1 MQAGGQRFD
10 PAQLHQVRCLM
21 LIVEEFLERNKSLHC
36 SFEQVPVLSKIVK
49 RRYVRMNEQSFM
61 PIGFV
66 AVGSFV
72 DGSLAICVRNLA
84 VFAAR

>member
-1 MQAGGQRFD
+1 
-10 PAQLHQVRCLM
+10 M
-21 LIVEEFLERNKSLHC
+21 LIEKFLERNKSLHC
-36 SFEQVPVLSKIVK
+36 SDEQVPVLSKIVK

-72 DGSLAICVRNLA
+72 DGSLAICAQSLA

>member
-1 MQAGGQRFD
+1 M
-10 PAQLHQVRCLM
+10 
-21 LIVEEFLERNKSLHC
+21 
-36 SFEQVPVLSKIVK
+36 PVLSKIVK

>member
-10 PAQLHQVRCLM
+10 PAQLHQVLVLM
-21 LIVEEFLERNKSLHC
+21 LIVEVLGEKNKVCTALIEC
-36 SFEQVPVLSKIVK
+36 VPVLSKIVK